1 MLAPRGGS
9 LLYEY
14 VADVALLSVSA
25 FFEKNKYQ
33 ILRYKKGIKLD
44 V

>member
-1 MLAPRGGS
+1 MLAPWGGS

-25 FFEKNKYQ
+25 FFEKQVSNSTLQ
-33 ILRYKKGIKLD
+33 KGIKLD